1 VRIVTGNERLRW
13 AADGGG
19 SAPGFEPADVYAALA
34 RLDQPC
40 YILRAPSGAGS
51 SRLGAATGGQV
62 GPYGEFGVVAAAAP
76 VPPERLGSPAFQAA
90 HRVRYAYMSGAMANG
105 IASEELVIALA
116 RAGFLASFGAA
127 GLLPERIGKALDRFA
142 AEIPG
147 LPFAA
152 NLIHSPSEERLE
164 RSGVD
169 LFLSR
174 GVSCVE
180 ASAFMDLTP
189 NIVRYRL
196 AGLSRGRNGEVLTG
210 NRVIAKISRP
220 EVAERFMRPAPQAMV
235 AKLLAAGD
243 ITPEQAELSRLV
255 PVADDIT
262 VEADSGGHTDRRPLP
277 ALLPVILRQRDQ
289 IAREQGYRVRLRV
302 GAAGGIGTP
311 DTAAAAFFA
320 GADYIVTGSINQSCV
335 EAGTSVE
342 AKALLA
348 QAGIADCDMAPA
360 ADMFEMGVELQVLRR
375 GTLFP
380 MRASQLY
387 EVYRSYDGI
396 DAIPAEVRQR
406 IERQLFRR
414 PLEEV
419 WAETVDYF
427 QRRDPAQ
434 IQRAADNPKRKMALI
449 FRWYLG
455 MSSRWA
461 KVGESDR
468 VPDYQIWC
476 GPAMGA
482 FNAWVHGTYL
492 AAPENRY
499 VVDVAQHIMHGAAFH
514 QRVAALRAS
523 GVALSAA
530 CTSYQPAP
538 VESAE
543 QEWALR

>member
-1 VRIVTGNERLRW
+1 MTGNERLRW
-13 AADGGG
+13 SGPQ
-19 SAPGFEPADVYAALA
+19 APGFEAADVYAALA

-40 YILRAPSGAGS
+40 FILRGPSGLGPS
-51 SRLGAATGGQV
+51 GLGAATGGQV
-62 GPYGEFGVVAAAAP
+62 GPYGDHGVVASAAP
-76 VPPERLGSPAFQAA
+76 LPPERLGSAAFQAA
-90 HRVRYAYMSGAMANG
+90 HGVRYAYMSGAMANG

-116 RAGFLASFGAA
+116 RAGFLGSFGAA
-127 GLLPERIGKALDRFA
+127 GLLPERIEKALDRFA

-174 GVSCVE
+174 GVRCVE

-196 AGLSRGRNGEVLTG
+196 AGLSRGRSGGIVAG

-220 EVAERFMRPAPQAMV
+220 EVAERFMRPAPEAMV
-235 AKLLAAGD
+235 ARLLAAGD
-243 ITPEQAELSRLV
+243 ITPEQAELARRV

-289 IAREQGYRVRLRV
+289 IAREQGYPVRLRV

-320 GADYIVTGSINQSCV
+320 GADYVVTGSINQACV
-335 EAGTSVE
+335 EAGTSTA

-380 MRASQLY
+380 MRARQLY
-387 EVYRSYDGI
+387 EVYRQYEGI
-396 DAIPAEVRQR
+396 DAIPAEARQR
-406 IERQLFRR
+406 IEKQLFRR

-419 WAETVDYF
+419 WAETVEYF
-427 QRRDPAQ
+427 QRRDPGQ
-434 IQRAADNPKRKMALI
+434 IARAADNPKRKMALI

-461 KVGESDR
+461 KIGEADR

-476 GPAMGA
+476 GPAMGS

-492 AAPENRY
+492 AAAENRY
-499 VVDVAQHIMHGAAFH
+499 VVDVARHIIRGAAF
-514 QRVAALRAS
+514 QYRVAALRAA

-530 CTSYQPAP
+530 CASYQPAP
-538 VESAE
+538 EESPAE
-543 QEWALR
+543 EWALR

>member
-1 VRIVTGNERLRW
+1 MTERVRW
-13 AADGGG
+13 SG
-19 SAPGFEPADVYAALA
+19 SGTVGFEPAQVYAALD
-34 RLDQPC
+34 RLEDTA
-40 YILRAPSGAGS
+40 YVLRGQTGK
-51 SRLGAATGGQV
+51 LGAATGGQV
-62 GPYGEFGVVAAAAP
+62 GAFGEYGVLAAAAP
-76 VPPERLGSPAFQAA
+76 VPPERLGSAAFQAA
-90 HRVRYAYMSGAMANG
+90 HGVRYSYMSGAMANG

-116 RAGFLASFGAA
+116 RAGYLASFGAA
-127 GLLPERIGKALDRFA
+127 GLLPERIEKALDRFA
-142 AEIPG
+142 AQIPG
-147 LPFAA
+147 LPYAA

-164 RSGVD
+164 RTGVD

-174 GVSCVE
+174 GVRCVE

-189 NIVRYRL
+189 NIVRYRV
-196 AGLSRGRNGEVLTG
+196 AGLSRGSDGAVVAH
-210 NRVIAKISRP
+210 NRVIAKVSRP
-220 EVAERFMRPAPQAMV
+220 EVAERFIRPAPEAIL

-243 ITPEQAELSRLV
+243 ITAEQAELARLV

-289 IAREQGYRVRLRV
+289 IVREYGYAVRV

-320 GADYIVTGSINQSCV
+320 GADYIVTGSVNQSCV

-380 MRASQLY
+380 MRAKQLY
-387 EVYRSYDGI
+387 EIYRTCAGI
-396 DAIPAEVRQR
+396 DAIPADARQR
-406 IERQLFRR
+406 IEKQLFRR

-419 WAETVDYF
+419 WTETVEYF
-427 QRRDPAQ
+427 ERRDPEQ
-434 IQRAADNPKRKMALI
+434 IARAADNPKRKMALI

-461 KVGESDR
+461 KVGDGDR

-476 GPAMGA
+476 GPAMGS

-499 VVDVAQHIMHGAAFH
+499 VVDVARHLVRGAAFH
-514 QRVAALRAS
+514 QRVAALRAA
-523 GVALSAA
+523 GIQLSPASS
-530 CTSYQPAP
+530 SYLPAP
-538 VESAE
+538 AE
-543 QEWALR
+543 DAEPVAALR

>member
-1 VRIVTGNERLRW
+1 MTGNERLRW
-13 AADGGG
+13 SGPG
-19 SAPGFEPADVYAALA
+19 PVGFEHADVYAAID
-34 RLDQPC
+34 RLEETA
-40 YILRAPSGAGS
+40 YILRGQTGK
-51 SRLGAATGGQV
+51 LGATNGGEVGAFGEYGVLAT
-62 GPYGEFGVVAAAAP
+62 AP
-76 VPPERLGSPAFQAA
+76 PAPPERLGSAEFQAA
-90 HRVRYAYMSGAMANG
+90 HGVRYAYLSGAMANG

-116 RAGFLASFGAA
+116 RAGYLASFGAA
-127 GLLPERIGKALDRFA
+127 GLLPERIEKALDRFA

-147 LPFAA
+147 LPYAA

-169 LFLSR
+169 LFLAK
-174 GVSCVE
+174 GVRVVE

-189 NIVRYRL
+189 NIVRYRV
-196 AGLSRGRNGEVLTG
+196 AGLSRGPNGEVVAA

-220 EVAERFMRPAPQAMV
+220 EVAERFIRPAPEAILG
-235 AKLLAAGD
+235 KLLAAGD
-243 ITPEQAELSRLV
+243 ITPEQAALARLV

-289 IAREQGYRVRLRV
+289 LVREYGYATRVRV

-335 EAGTSVE
+335 EAGTSTQ

-380 MRASQLY
+380 MRAKQLY
-387 EVYRSYDGI
+387 EFYRTCDSI
-396 DAIPAEVRQR
+396 DQIPADARQR
-406 IERQLFRR
+406 IEKQLFRK
-414 PLEEV
+414 PLEQV
-419 WAETVDYF
+419 WAETVEYF
-427 QRRDPAQ
+427 ERRDPDQ
-434 IQRAADNPKRKMALI
+434 IARAADNPKRKMALI

-461 KVGESDR
+461 KIGEADR
-468 VPDYQIWC
+468 VPDFQIWC

-482 FNAWVHGTYL
+482 FNAWVQGTYL
-492 AAPENRY
+492 AAPENRT
-499 VVDVAQHIMHGAAFH
+499 VVDLARHIMRGAGFH
-514 QRVAALRAS
+514 QRIAALRAA
-523 GVALSAA
+523 GVRLAV
-530 CTSYQPAP
+530 SYQPAP
-538 VESAE
+538 AE
-543 QEWALR
+543 ETAETPVLR

>member
-1 VRIVTGNERLRW
+1 MTGNERLRW
-13 AADGGG
+13 SGPGAV
-19 SAPGFEPADVYAALA
+19 GFEPADVYAAVD
-34 RLDQPC
+34 RLDQTV
-40 YILRAPSGAGS
+40 YVLRGHSD
-51 SRLGAATGGQV
+51 RLGAATGGQV
-62 GPYGEFGVVAAAAP
+62 GAFGQYGVLAAAAP
-76 VPPERLGSPAFQAA
+76 VPPERLGSAAFQAA
-90 HRVRYAYMSGAMANG
+90 HKVRYAYMSGAMANG

-116 RAGFLASFGAA
+116 RAGYLASFGAA
-127 GLLPERIGKALDRFA
+127 GLLPERIEKALDRFA
-142 AEIPG
+142 TEIPG
-147 LPFAA
+147 LPYAA

-169 LFLSR
+169 LFLAK
-174 GVSCVE
+174 GVRCVE

-189 NIVRYRL
+189 NIVRYRV
-196 AGLSRGRNGEVLTG
+196 AGLSRGRNGEVVTA
-210 NRVIAKISRP
+210 NKVIAKVSRP
-220 EVAERFMRPAPQAMV
+220 EVAERFIRPAPESII

-243 ITPEQAELSRLV
+243 ITAEQAELARLV

-289 IAREQGYRVRLRV
+289 LVREHGYHTRVRV

-320 GADYIVTGSINQSCV
+320 GADYIVTGSINQACV
-335 EAGTSVE
+335 EAGTSTE

-380 MRASQLY
+380 MRARQLY
-387 EVYRSYDGI
+387 EIYRTCDGI
-396 DAIPAEVRQR
+396 DSIPADARQR
-406 IERQLFRR
+406 IEKQLFRR

-427 QRRDPAQ
+427 DRRDPEQVA
-434 IQRAADNPKRKMALI
+434 RAADNPKRKMALI

-461 KVGESDR
+461 KVGEGDR

-476 GPAMGA
+476 GPAMGS

-492 AAPENRY
+492 AAAENRY
-499 VVDVAQHIMHGAAFH
+499 VVDVAQHIMRGAAFH
-514 QRVAALRAS
+514 QRVAALRAA
-523 GVALSAA
+523 GVALSATCA
-530 CTSYQPAP
+530 TYQPAP
-538 VESAE
+538 SEEAAE
-543 QEWALR
+543 PAEALR